1 MTTLKKKQIE
11 TNNNVQSQ
19 SNPMLKDEIENKN
32 I

>member
-19 SNPMLKDEIENKN
+19 SNSILKDEIENKN